1 MDSQTN
7 RIVMTTKILAT
18 KGQGYFYETVYDC
31 PETFNEGIIVKN
43 IMTGVCTSDIAMMK
57 GNFGPLPLHM
67 QGHEGLGEVIS
78 VGNNVRT
85 EVKVG
90 DYVATR
96 GEPAYADYYPVR
108 EGEFVVVPEAHPRY
122 IIEPVACGIN
132 IVEGDITEIE
142 GRSYIKDKAKLLIV
156 GSGFLSYVA
165 FKTLRLHQTEY
176 HIDVVGSSN
185 KDIWIQDNVE
195 LKKWPGTNYE
205 VIIMLNDKPK
215 YLENTNIF
223 NDNGLLID
231 AVSRDISKKESENL
245 LWHAVTTS
253 RPSPRRPFFL
263 DCMKQGVEW
272 IRTGELN
279 IDRFWT
285 RSYNRTTEWQ
295 QAFQDGMNRP
305 VGYSRGYI
313 KWD

>member
-1 MDSQTN
+1 M
-7 RIVMTTKILAT
+7 ITKILAT
-18 KGQGYFYETVYDC
+18 KGQGYFYETVYEY

-78 VGNNVRT
+78 VGNTVRT

-96 GEPAYADYYPVR
+96 GEPAYADYYTVR

-142 GRSYIKDKAKLLIV
+142 GRSYAKDNAKLLIV

-165 FKTLRLHQTEY
+165 YKTLKLHQTEY

-185 KDIWIQDNVE
+185 KDIWQQDNVE
-195 LKKWPGTNYE
+195 LKKWPSSNYE

-215 YLENTNIF
+215 YLESPNII

-253 RPSPRRPFFL
+253 RPSPRRPLFL
-263 DCMKQGVEW
+263 DCMEQGVEW
-272 IRTGELN
+272 IRTGKLN
-279 IDRFWT
+279 VDRFWT
-285 RSYNRTTEWQ
+285 RSYNRTTEWK
-295 QAFQDGMNRP
+295 QAFSDGANRP
-305 VGYSRGYI
+305 SNYSRGYI
-313 KWD
+313 TWL

>member
-1 MDSQTN
+1 MN
-7 RIVMTTKILAT
+7 RILAT
-18 KGQGYFYETVYDC
+18 MGQGSFVETTYDC
-31 PETFNEGIIVKN
+31 PSTIDNGIIVKN
-43 IMTGVCTSDIAMMK
+43 IMTGICTSDIAMMQ
-57 GNFGPLPLHM
+57 GHFGPLPLHM
-67 QGHEGLGEVIS
+67 QGHEGLGQVIN
-78 VGNNVRT
+78 VGKGVFT
-85 EVKVG
+85 DIKVG

-96 GEPAYADYYPVR
+96 GEPAYADSYPVR

-142 GRSYIKDKAKLLIV
+142 GRSYAKDKAKLLIV

-165 FKTLRLHQTEY
+165 YKTLKLHQTEY

-185 KDIWIQDNVE
+185 KDIWQQDNVE
-195 LKKWPGTNYE
+195 LQKWPGSNYE

-215 YLENTNIF
+215 YLESPNII

-263 DCMKQGVEW
+263 DCMEQGVEW
-272 IRTGELN
+272 IKSGKL
-279 IDRFWT
+279 DVDKFWS

-295 QAFQDGMNRP
+295 HAFQDGMNRP
-305 VGYSRGYI
+305 PGYSRGYI
-313 KWD
+313 VWP